1 MDTHGLPPQMHV
13 FVRDWLSA
21 NNIVLRSRDGHTLI
35 DSGYGKYSALTLALL
50 ASPRGIGD
58 DPLGELVNTHC
69 HSDHFGGNAAVSARY
84 GCPIALPEDEV
95 PVVER
100 WDTAALL
107 LDVADQHA
115 ERFHV
120 DRAIVTGTVE
130 TWGDLEWQ
138 VLAAPGHAMRAVVFY
153 NPEHRILI
161 SGDTLWENGFG
172 FVMPAA
178 MDPDALP
185 ATRDTLE
192 MIAGLELRAVIPGH
206 GDVITEPGR
215 ALDRAFKRV
224 AAFEADPSRVARH
237 ALKAL
242 LTFNL
247 LDRRTMPVAD
257 LPAFMANT
265 AFYREVNALCFGL
278 SPQGLADLLVQELV
292 KVGAVQIQDGN
303 LTPAA

>member
-21 NNIVLRSRDGHTLI
+21 NNIVLRSPRGHTLI

-50 ASPRGIGD
+50 ASPRGIGS
-58 DPLGELVNTHC
+58 DPLAELVNTHC
-69 HSDHFGGNAAVSARY
+69 HSDHFGGNAAVAARY

-95 PVVER
+95 PIVER
-100 WDTAALL
+100 WDTTALL
-107 LDVADQHA
+107 LDNADQHA

-120 DRAIVTGTVE
+120 DRAIAAGSTE
-130 TWGDLEWQ
+130 TWGDLDWQ

-192 MIAGLELRAVIPGH
+192 MIAGLDLRTVIPGH
-206 GDVITEPGR
+206 GDVITEPGP
-215 ALDRAFKRV
+215 ALDRAFKRI
-224 AAFEADPSRVARH
+224 AAFEADESRVARH

-247 LDRRTMPVAD
+247 LDRRSMPVAH
-257 LPAFMANT
+257 LPAFVATT

-278 SPQGLADLLVQELV
+278 SAQGLADLLVNELI
-292 KVGAVQIQDGN
+292 KVGAVQLVDGN
-303 LTPAA
+303 LVPSA

>member
-1 MDTHGLPPQMHV
+1 MHV

-21 NNIVLRSRDGHTLI
+21 NNIVLRSSRGHTLI

-50 ASPRGIGD
+50 ASPRGIGS
-58 DPLGELVNTHC
+58 DPLAELVNTHC
-69 HSDHFGGNAAVSARY
+69 HSDHFGGNAAVAARY

-95 PVVER
+95 PIVQR
-100 WDTAALL
+100 WDTTALL
-107 LDVADQHA
+107 LDNADQHA

-120 DRAIVTGTVE
+120 DRAIAAGSTE
-130 TWGDLEWQ
+130 SWGDLDWQ

-192 MIAGLELRAVIPGH
+192 MIAGLDLRTVIPGH
-206 GDVITEPGR
+206 GDVITEPGP
-215 ALDRAFKRV
+215 ALDRAFKRI
-224 AAFEADPSRVARH
+224 AAFEADESRVARH

-242 LTFNL
+242 LTFHL
-247 LDRRTMPVAD
+247 LDRRSMPVAD
-257 LPAFMANT
+257 LPAYLDAT
-265 AFYREVNALCFGL
+265 AFYREVNTLCFGL
-278 SPQGLADLLVQELV
+278 SALGLADLLVTELL
-292 KVGAVQIQDGN
+292 KVGAVQIVEGN
-303 LTPAA
+303 LMPLV

>member
-1 MDTHGLPPQMHV
+1 MNTHGLPPQMHV

-21 NNIVLRSRDGHTLI
+21 NNIVLRSPNGHTLI
-35 DSGYGKYSALTLALL
+35 DSGYGKYSALMLDLL
-50 ASPRGIGD
+50 ASPRGLGS
-58 DPLGELVNTHC
+58 DPLAELVNTHC
-69 HSDHFGGNAAVSARY
+69 HSDHFGGNAAIAARY

-95 PVVER
+95 PVVRR
-100 WDTAALL
+100 WDTDALL
-107 LDVADQHA
+107 LDNCDQHA

-120 DRAIVTGTVE
+120 DRAIMTCTTE

-192 MIAGLELRAVIPGH
+192 MIAGLELRTVIPGH
-206 GDVITEPGR
+206 GDVITEPGA
-215 ALDRAFKRV
+215 ALDRAFKRI
-224 AAFEADPSRVARH
+224 AAFEADESRVARH

-247 LDRRTMPVAD
+247 LDRRSMPVAD
-257 LPAFMANT
+257 LPAFVDTT

-278 SPQGLADLLVQELV
+278 TAQGLADLLVAELV
-292 KVGAVQIQDGN
+292 KVGAVQIVEGN
-303 LTPAA
+303 LVPMV

>member
-1 MDTHGLPPQMHV
+1 MDAHGLPPQMHV

-21 NNIVLRSRDGHTLI
+21 NNIVLRSPGGHTLI

-50 ASPRGIGD
+50 ASPRGIGAE
-58 DPLGELVNTHC
+58 PLAELVNTHC
-69 HSDHFGGNAAVSARY
+69 HSDHFGGNAAVKARY

-95 PVVER
+95 PIVRR
-100 WDTAALL
+100 WDTTALL

-115 ERFHV
+115 ERFYV
-120 DRAIVTGTVE
+120 DRAIVADTVE
-130 TWGDLEWQ
+130 TWGALEWQ
-138 VLAAPGHAMRAVVFY
+138 VRAAPGHAMRAVVFY

-192 MIAGLELRAVIPGH
+192 MIAGLDIRTVIPGH
-206 GDVITEPGR
+206 GDVITAPGP
-215 ALDRAFKRV
+215 ALERAFRRV
-224 AAFEADPSRVARH
+224 AAFEADESRVARH

-247 LDRRTMPVAD
+247 LDRRSMPVAA
-257 LPAFMANT
+257 LPAFVDAT

-278 SPQGLADLLVQELV
+278 SAQGLADLLVGELV
-292 KVGAVQIQDGN
+292 KVGAVRIEDGN
-303 LTPAA
+303 LIPAD